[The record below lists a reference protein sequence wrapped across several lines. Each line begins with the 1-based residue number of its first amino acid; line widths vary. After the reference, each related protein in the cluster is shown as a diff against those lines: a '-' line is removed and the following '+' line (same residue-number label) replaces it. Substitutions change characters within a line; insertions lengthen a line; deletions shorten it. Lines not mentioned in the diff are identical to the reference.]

1 MLPGVSFNIGGEGG
15 VLGVRSFSSLLIFI
29 SIFKLYSTNN
39 AVYSVKQCFEWLY
52 GWTVGHSL
60 YQWNFVDSLYCG
72 GAHKKCPFLAD
83 LTWVGIYYTLLLL
96 RCNCCKQGGLWTTSS
111 CLLFCLLVTGTRQ
124 HMFLFIIKLNNIL
137 SYISIIIELDRWMI
151 EVNLI
156 GIYM

>member
-1 MLPGVSFNIGGEGG
+1 VLPGVSFNIGGEGG

-39 AVYSVKQCFEWLY
+39 AVYSAKQCFEWLY
-52 GWTVGHSL
+52 GWTVGHEISL
-60 YQWNFVDSLYCG
+60 IHCIVVV
-72 GAHKKCPFLAD
+72 HIKKCLFLAD

-124 HMFLFIIKLNNIL
+124 HVFLFIIKLNNIL